1 MSAKLNDFKSMA
13 SAMLIAIAIAVA
25 ATAIFSMPGI
35 GFHDWPVRMLGSASV
50 AATGIGLFAYLV
62 CVLVLGITSW
72 QEVRF
77 RIMCGFTRGRAL
89 RRDWMLILALS
100 VLAAVLMAI
109 ISLPYSIISGTTWA
123 MVDGVLCAFFGG
135 LATYLAGQALGS
147 LNLLFE
153 RLVVKVPVLIATG
166 LIAFNAVGGLMA
178 GSLYGWGGR
187 NILIALLISL
197 ISALVSVLSFLVG
210 RSRTGSTSAS

>member
-1 MSAKLNDFKSMA
+1 MKAKLNDFKSMA
-13 SAMLIAIAIAVA
+13 FAMLTAVTVAIA

-35 GFHDWPVRMLGSASV
+35 GFHRWPVRMLGSASV

-77 RIMCGFTRGRAL
+77 RIMCGFTRSRAL
-89 RRDWMLILALS
+89 RRDWLMILALS
-100 VLAAVLMAI
+100 ALASVLMAI
-109 ISLPYSIISGTTWA
+109 ISLPYTIISGTAWA
-123 MVDGVLCAFFGG
+123 MVDSVLCAFFGG

-153 RLVVKVPVLIATG
+153 RLVVKVPVLIVTG
-166 LIAFNAVGGLMA
+166 LIAFNAIGGLMA

-187 NILIALLISL
+187 NILIAVLISL
-197 ISALVSVLSFLVG
+197 ISALVSTLTFLVG
-210 RSRTGSTSAS
+210 RSRLGSTSAS